1 MDDAGINQRDMY
13 GVWDYIKK
21 NPKLFPIKLG
31 DSKAL
36 DLTSFLLD
44 INNDLEERPER
55 ARKLL
60 ALLANLLVA
69 TSQGQGREFYDEIV
83 VTRSML
89 EIDFELRRFLSDNS

>member
-1 MDDAGINQRDMY
+1 MDDAGINQRDIY
-13 GVWDYIKK
+13 GVWDYIKE
-21 NPKLFPIKLG
+21 NPKLFPITLG
-31 DSKAL
+31 NSKAL

-55 ARKLL
+55 AKKLL

-69 TSQGQGREFYDEIV
+69 TSQGMGREFYDEIV
-83 VTRSML
+83 VRRSML